1 MNKMKKNFNGKKID
15 FSNEFNPLIH
25 LERKKISS
33 IETDRKNNHREIKL
47 PHKLSGAIILS
58 LCGVLFCTIPH
69 PQSIKMGMGFLS
81 IGLPVI
87 CNEICESLDKQSE
100 EKRKEQIKK
109 EQARKKEELH
119 DCSQCSKKCR
129 DCPYCRKRRYW

>member
-1 MNKMKKNFNGKKID
+1 
-15 FSNEFNPLIH
+15 
-25 LERKKISS
+25 
-33 IETDRKNNHREIKL
+33 
-47 PHKLSGAIILS
+47 
-58 LCGVLFCTIPH
+58 
-69 PQSIKMGMGFLS
+69 MGMGFLS